1 MKAFE
6 IDTRIE
12 IGNFRQNRSLIVDA
26 IKLFEGANVK
36 LSIRKRYKKRS
47 ENQNDFYW
55 GVWMPIFQK
64 LFMDEWGEFKT
75 PNEVH
80 EILKTACNY
89 EERVNEATGEVFKFP
104 KTTTNLSTYDWEKEF
119 KPKVKQFAFDFFNT
133 ALPEPNSQMKMEF

>member
-12 IGNFRQNRSLIVDA
+12 NGKFRQNSALIKDA
-26 IKLFEGANVK
+26 VKLFEGANVK

-55 GVWMPIFQK
+55 GVWVPIFQK
-64 LFMDEWGEFKT
+64 LFMDEWQEFKT

-89 EERVNEATGEVFKFP
+89 EERANEATGEIFKFP
-104 KTTTNLSTYDWEKEF
+104 KTTTNLSTYDWENVF
-119 KPKVKQFAFDFFNT
+119 KKRVKQFALDFFNT
-133 ALPEPNSQMKMEF
+133 PLPEPNEQLKLEY

>member
-1 MKAFE
+1 MKAFD

-12 IGNFRQNRSLIVDA
+12 NGKFRQNRSLIVDV
-26 IKLFEGANVK
+26 IKFFEGQNVK
-36 LSIRKRYKKRS
+36 FSIRKRNKKRS
-47 ENQNDFYW
+47 ENQNAFYW
-55 GVWMPIFQK
+55 GVWVPIFQK
-64 LFMDEWGEFKT
+64 LFMDEWEEFKT

-104 KTTTNLSTYDWEKEF
+104 KTTTKMSTYEWEKEF

-133 ALPEPNSQMKMEF
+133 SLPEPNQQLKLEY

>member
-12 IGNFRQNRSLIVDA
+12 NGKFRQNSALIKDA
-26 IKLFEGANVK
+26 VKLFEGANVK

-55 GVWMPIFQK
+55 GVWVPIFQK
-64 LFMDEWGEFKT
+64 LFMDEWQEFKT

-104 KTTTNLSTYDWEKEF
+104 KTTTNLSTYDWENIF
-119 KPKVKQFAFDFFNT
+119 KKRVKQFALDFFNT
-133 ALPEPNSQMKMEF
+133 PLPEPNEQLKLEY

>member
-12 IGNFRQNRSLIVDA
+12 NGKFRQNSALIKDA
-26 IKLFEGANVK
+26 VKLFEGANVK

-55 GVWMPIFQK
+55 GVWVPIFQK
-64 LFMDEWGEFKT
+64 LFMDEWQEFKT

-89 EERVNEATGEVFKFP
+89 DERTNEATGEIFKFP
-104 KTTTNLSTYDWEKEF
+104 KTTTNLSTYDWENVF
-119 KPKVKQFAFDFFNT
+119 KKRVKQFALDFFNT
-133 ALPEPNSQMKMEF
+133 PLPEPNSQMKIEF

>member
-12 IGNFRQNRSLIVDA
+12 NGKFRQNNALIKDA
-26 IKLFEGANVK
+26 VKLFEGANVK
-36 LSIRKRYKKRS
+36 ISIRKRYKKRS

-55 GVWMPIFQK
+55 GVWVPIFQK
-64 LFMDEWGEFKT
+64 LIMDEWQEFKT
-75 PNEVH
+75 PKEVH

-104 KTTTNLSTYDWEKEF
+104 KSTTKMSTYEWEKEF
-119 KPKVKQFAFDFFNT
+119 KPKVKQFAFDFFHV
-133 ALPEPNSQMKMEF
+133 ALPEPNQ

>member
-12 IGNFRQNRSLIVDA
+12 NGKFRQNRSLIDDA

-36 LSIRKRYKKRS
+36 LSIRKRYKERS

-55 GVWMPIFQK
+55 GVWVPIFQK

-75 PNEVH
+75 PNEVN

-104 KTTTNLSTYDWEKEF
+104 KTTTNLSTYDWENIF
-119 KPKVKQFAFDFFNT
+119 KKRVKQFALDFFNT
-133 ALPEPNSQMKMEF
+133 SLPEPNSQMKIEF

>member
-12 IGNFRQNRSLIVDA
+12 NGNFKLNRSLIVDA

-55 GVWMPIFQK
+55 GVWVPIFQK

-89 EERVNEATGEVFKFP
+89 EERVNEVTGEVFKFP
-104 KTTTNLSTYDWEKEF
+104 KTTTNLSTYDWENVF
-119 KPKVKQFAFDFFNT
+119 KKRVKQFALDYFNT
-133 ALPEPNSQMKMEF
+133 VLPEPNSQMKIEF

>member
-1 MKAFE
+1 MKSFE

-12 IGNFRQNRSLIVDA
+12 NGNFRQNRSLIIDA
-26 IKLFEGANVK
+26 IKLFEGQNVK
-36 LSIRKRYKKRS
+36 FSIRRRNKKRS
-47 ENQNDFYW
+47 ENQNSFYW
-55 GVWMPIFQK
+55 GIWVPIFQK

-104 KTTTNLSTYDWEKEF
+104 KTTTKLSTYEWEKEF
-119 KPKVKQFAFDFFNT
+119 KPKVKQFALDFFNT
-133 ALPEPNSQMKMEF
+133 ALPEPNEQLKLEY

>member
-12 IGNFRQNRSLIVDA
+12 NGKFRQNNALIKDA
-26 IKLFEGANVK
+26 VKLFEGANVK

-55 GVWMPIFQK
+55 GVWVPIFQK
-64 LFMDEWGEFKT
+64 LIMDEWQEFKT
-75 PNEVH
+75 PKEVH

-104 KTTTNLSTYDWEKEF
+104 KSTTKMSTYEWEKEF
-119 KPKVKQFAFDFFNT
+119 KPKVKQFAFDFFHV
-133 ALPEPNSQMKMEF
+133 ALPEPNQ